1 MSASCRMCLSI
12 IDTTRRQGGSVGEFC
27 SERCLRDHLAETRR
41 MERRIRTVELSLDR
55 ARRRMLHGWA
65 GYDHT
70 ALREMEATLAHLRAE
85 RTLHQAPVARPAI
98 EVAAVA

>member
-1 MSASCRMCLSI
+1 MCLRI
-12 IDTTRRQGGSVGEFC
+12 IDTARRGAIGEFC
-27 SERCLRDHLAETRR
+27 SEECLREHLGEARR

-65 GYDHT
+65 GYDEA

-85 RTLHQAPVARPAI
+85 HALHGTPVTTRQVEVDVA
-98 EVAAVA
+98 VAAVA